1 MTYYL
6 KIVCGYDEER
16 HFPIKAQ
23 EAHKAYYLFE
33 HPDKRGIFDN
43 GLALTGKEIKIIQPD
58 YHTTMG
64 WNTTH
69 ELNDDDWNQLNGQGV
84 VEKMKEIMGNAKD
97 VSMMIDKKPE
107 LAGMQLGD
115 IIKEKSNLITFPQT
129 EKLAEQFRI
138 EE

>member
-1 MTYYL
+1 MKYYL

-16 HFPIKAQ
+16 HYPIPAQ
-23 EAHKAYYLFE
+23 EAHKAYYLFS
-33 HPDKRGIFDN
+33 HPDKRGVFDG

-58 YHTTMG
+58 YHTTMN
-64 WNTTH
+64 WNKTH
-69 ELNDDDWNQLNGQGV
+69 ELNDDDWNQLNGQGI

-97 VSMMIDKKPE
+97 IATMIDKKPE

-138 EE
+138 ED